1 LTKVPDRVALF
12 TGFFGGG
19 GIERVMGNLADGFI
33 ERGLQVDVIIDKG
46 KDSKALQRLPSA
58 VRVIDLDV
66 PRLYLCLPKLIGY
79 LQQERPVAVLSAS
92 HYVNEMALWA
102 RQLSRVPVR
111 IVVSEHNQISQTVQ
125 HATQMKNRFTPWFAR
140 WFYPWADGIVAV
152 SQGVAQ
158 DLAAASGLPAEAI
171 QVIYNPV
178 ITPSFLA
185 KAQEPLDH
193 PWFAPGQ
200 PPVILGVGKLEQQKD
215 FPTLIRAF
223 AQVRD
228 ICPSRLMILGW
239 GPDRP
244 QLEALI
250 RELGL
255 TEEEVALPGYIGN
268 PYAYMARA
276 GLFALSSAWEGLPTV
291 LIEAMAA
298 GVPVVS
304 TDCKSGP
311 QEILNHGQYGALTPV
326 GDHRALAEAMLE
338 VLKGQRKTVEADW
351 LNQFTLGAV
360 TQRYL
365 DILGIA

>member
-1 LTKVPDRVALF
+1 LTKGPDRVALF

-46 KDSKALQRLPSA
+46 RESEALNRLPPE
-58 VRVIDLDV
+58 VRVIDLAV
-66 PRLYLCLPKLIGY
+66 PRLYLCLPKLIRY
-79 LQQERPVAVLSAS
+79 LQQERPAAVLSAS

-102 RQLSRVPVR
+102 KRLSGVPVR
-111 IVVSEHNQISQTVQ
+111 VVVSEHNQISQTVQ
-125 HATQMKNRFTPWFAR
+125 HATQLKDRFTPWFAR

-158 DLAAASGLPAEAI
+158 DLAAVSGLPAEVI

-178 ITPSFLA
+178 ITPSFLE

-223 AQVRD
+223 AQVRQV
-228 ICPSRLMILGW
+228 CPARLMILGW

-244 QLEALI
+244 ELEALG
-250 RELGL
+250 EQLGL
-255 TEEEVALPGYIGN
+255 TAEDISLPGYIGN

-276 GLFALSSAWEGLPTV
+276 ALFVLSSAWEGLPTV

-298 GVPVVS
+298 GAPVVS

-311 QEILNHGQYGALTPV
+311 QEILNHGQYGELTPV
-326 GDHRALAEAMLE
+326 GDSQALAEAMLRA
-338 VLKGQRKTVEADW
+338 LKGQSRTAAADW
-351 LNQFTLGAV
+351 LNQFALEAV

-365 DILGIA
+365 DVLGVS

>member
-1 LTKVPDRVALF
+1 MPDRVALF

-33 ERGLQVDVIIDKG
+33 ERGIQVDVIIDKG
-46 KDSKALQRLPSA
+46 KESEALQRLPSA
-58 VRVIDLDV
+58 VRVIDLAV
-66 PRLYLCLPKLIGY
+66 PRLYLCLPKLMQY
-79 LQQERPVAVLSAS
+79 LQQERPAAMLSAS

-102 RQLSRVPVR
+102 KQLSRVPVR
-111 IVVSEHNQISQTVQ
+111 VVVSEHNQISQTVQ
-125 HATQMKNRFTPWFAR
+125 HAAQLKDRVTPWFAR

-158 DLAAASGLPAEAI
+158 DLAAASGLPSEAI

-178 ITPSFLA
+178 ITPSFLD
-185 KAQEPLDH
+185 KAQAPLDH

-200 PPVILGVGKLEQQKD
+200 LPVILGVGKLEAQKD

-223 AQVRD
+223 AQVRKVF
-228 ICPSRLMILGW
+228 PSRLVILGW

-250 RELGL
+250 DALGL
-255 TEEEVALPGYIGN
+255 TEDVALLGYIRN

-276 GLFALSSAWEGLPTV
+276 ALFVLSSAWEGLPTV

-311 QEILNHGQYGALTPV
+311 QEILNQGQYGALTPV
-326 GDHRALAEAMLE
+326 GDSWALAAAMLE
-338 VLKGQRKTVEADW
+338 VLQGHPKAVEAEW
-351 LNQFTLGAV
+351 LNQFRLGAV

-365 DILGIA
+365 DVLGIA

>member
-1 LTKVPDRVALF
+1 LTKTPDRVALF

-46 KDSKALQRLPSA
+46 KDSEALQRLPST
-58 VRVIDLDV
+58 VRVIDLAV
-66 PRLYLCLPKLIGY
+66 PRLYLCLPRLIRY
-79 LQQERPVAVLSAS
+79 LQQERPAAVLSAS

-102 RQLSRVPVR
+102 KQLSRVPVR
-111 IVVSEHNQISQTVQ
+111 VVVSEHNQISQTVQ
-125 HATQMKNRFTPWFAR
+125 HATQLKNRFTPWFAK

-158 DLAAASGLPAEAI
+158 DLSAASGLPADAI

-178 ITPSFLA
+178 ITPLFLE

-200 PPVILGVGKLEQQKD
+200 LPVILGVGKLEAQKD

-228 ICPSRLMILGW
+228 SCPARLMILGW

-250 RELGL
+250 AELGL
-255 TEEEVALPGYIGN
+255 TGDVALPGYIEN

-276 GLFALSSAWEGLPTV
+276 ALFALSSAWEGLPTV

-311 QEILNHGQYGALTPV
+311 QEILNRGQYGALTPV
-326 GDHRALAEAMLE
+326 GDSQALAGAMLA
-338 VLKGQRKTVEADW
+338 VLKGQRKTVAADW

-365 DILGIA
+365 DVLGLA

>member
-1 LTKVPDRVALF
+1 
-12 TGFFGGG
+12 
-19 GIERVMGNLADGFI
+19 
-33 ERGLQVDVIIDKG
+33 
-46 KDSKALQRLPSA
+46 
-58 VRVIDLDV
+58 VRV
-66 PRLYLCLPKLIGY
+66 
-79 LQQERPVAVLSAS
+79 
-92 HYVNEMALWA
+92 
-102 RQLSRVPVR
+102 
-111 IVVSEHNQISQTVQ
+111 VVSEHNQMSQTVQ
-125 HATQMKNRFTPWFAR
+125 HATQLKNRFTPWFAKR
-140 WFYPWADGIVAV
+140 FYPWADGIVAV

-158 DLAAASGLPAEAI
+158 DLSAASGLPADAI

-178 ITPSFLA
+178 ITPLFLE

-200 PPVILGVGKLEQQKD
+200 PPVILGVGKLEAQKD

-228 ICPSRLMILGW
+228 RYPARLMILGW

-250 RELGL
+250 AELGL
-255 TEEEVALPGYIGN
+255 AEDAALPGYVEN

-276 GLFALSSAWEGLPTV
+276 ALFALSSAWEGLPTV

-304 TDCKSGP
+304 TDCESGP
-311 QEILNHGQYGALTPV
+311 QEILNRGQYGTLTPV
-326 GDHRALAEAMLE
+326 GDSRALAEAMLA
-338 VLKGQRKTVEADW
+338 VLKGQRKPAAADW

-365 DILGIA
+365 DVLGLA

>member
-1 LTKVPDRVALF
+1 MPDRVALF

-46 KDSKALQRLPSA
+46 KESEALQRLPSA
-58 VRVIDLDV
+58 VRVIDLAV
-66 PRLYLCLPKLIGY
+66 PRLYLCLPKLIQY
-79 LQQERPVAVLSAS
+79 LQQERPAAMLSAS

-102 RQLSRVPVR
+102 KQLARVPVR
-111 IVVSEHNQISQTVQ
+111 VVVSEHNQISQTVQ
-125 HATQMKNRFTPWFAR
+125 HATQLKDRVTPWFAR

-152 SQGVAQ
+152 SKGVAQ
-158 DLAAASGLPAEAI
+158 DLAAASGLPSEAI

-178 ITPSFLA
+178 ITPSFLD
-185 KAQEPLDH
+185 KAQAPLDH

-200 PPVILGVGKLEQQKD
+200 LPVILGVGKLEAQKD

-223 AQVRD
+223 AQVRKVF
-228 ICPSRLMILGW
+228 PSRLMILGW

-244 QLEALI
+244 HLEALI
-250 RELGL
+250 DALGL
-255 TEEEVALPGYIGN
+255 TEDVALPGYIGN

-276 GLFALSSAWEGLPTV
+276 ALFVLSSAWEGLPTV
-291 LIEAMAA
+291 LIEAIAA

-311 QEILNHGQYGALTPV
+311 QEILNYGQYGVLTPV
-326 GDHRALAEAMLE
+326 GDSRALAEAMLE
-338 VLKGQRKTVEADW
+338 VLQGQPRMMEADW

-365 DILGIA
+365 DVLGIA

>member
-1 LTKVPDRVALF
+1 LTKTPDRVALF

-33 ERGLQVDVIIDKG
+33 ERGIQVDVIIDKG
-46 KDSKALQRLPSA
+46 NDSEALQRLPST
-58 VRVIDLDV
+58 VRVIDLAV
-66 PRLYLCLPKLIGY
+66 PRLYLCLPRLIRY
-79 LQQERPVAVLSAS
+79 LQQERPAAVLSAS

-102 RQLSRVPVR
+102 KQLSRAPVR
-111 IVVSEHNQISQTVQ
+111 VVVSEHNQISQTVQ
-125 HATQMKNRFTPWFAR
+125 HATQMKNRFTPWFAK

-158 DLAAASGLPAEAI
+158 DLSAASGLPAEAI

-178 ITPSFLA
+178 ITPLFLE

-200 PPVILGVGKLEQQKD
+200 PPVILGVGKLEAQKD

-223 AQVRD
+223 AHVRD
-228 ICPSRLMILGW
+228 RCPARLMILGW

-244 QLEALI
+244 RLEALI
-250 RELGL
+250 AELEL
-255 TEEEVALPGYIGN
+255 RSDVALPGYIEN

-276 GLFALSSAWEGLPTV
+276 ALFALSSAWEGLPTV

-311 QEILNHGQYGALTPV
+311 QEILNRGQYGALTPV
-326 GDHRALAEAMLE
+326 GDSRALAEAMLA
-338 VLKGQRKTVEADW
+338 VLKGERQTVAADW

-365 DILGIA
+365 DVLGLA

>member
-1 LTKVPDRVALF
+1 MPDRVALF

-33 ERGLQVDVIIDKG
+33 ERGIQVDVIIDKG
-46 KDSKALQRLPSA
+46 KESEALQRLPPA
-58 VRVIDLDV
+58 VRVIDLAV
-66 PRLYLCLPKLIGY
+66 PRLYLCLPKLIQY
-79 LQQERPVAVLSAS
+79 LQQERPAAMLSAS

-102 RQLSRVPVR
+102 KQLSRVPVR
-111 IVVSEHNQISQTVQ
+111 VVVSEHNQISQTVQ
-125 HATQMKNRFTPWFAR
+125 HATQMKDRVTPWFAR

-152 SQGVAQ
+152 SEGVAQ
-158 DLAAASGLPAEAI
+158 DLATASGLPSEAI

-178 ITPSFLA
+178 ITPSFLD
-185 KAQEPLDH
+185 KAQAPLEH

-200 PPVILGVGKLEQQKD
+200 LPVILGVGKLEAQKD

-223 AQVRD
+223 AQVRKVF
-228 ICPSRLMILGW
+228 PSRLMILGW

-250 RELGL
+250 DALGL
-255 TEEEVALPGYIGN
+255 TQDVALPGYIGN

-276 GLFALSSAWEGLPTV
+276 ALFVLSSAWEGLPTV

-311 QEILNHGQYGALTPV
+311 QEILNQGQYGSLTPV
-326 GDHRALAEAMLE
+326 GDSRALAGAMLE
-338 VLKGQRKTVEADW
+338 VLQGQPKAVEADW
-351 LNQFTLGAV
+351 LNQFTLEAV

-365 DILGIA
+365 DVLGIV